1 MTRTRILVLIVIT
14 GMLAIWSCSGEQKSD
29 YQMVTRFDPQRDAA
43 QDIELAIAEAR
54 RSHRN
59 IILDVGGEWC
69 KWCHR
74 LDEFFESNEDVS
86 QFMHD
91 NYVVVKINYSP
102 ENKNESVLA
111 RYPEIPG
118 YPHLF
123 VLDSDGN
130 LIHSQDSGLLETGE
144 GHDLVKVTQFLK
156 AWVPDKTR
164 S

>member
-1 MTRTRILVLIVIT
+1 MARTGLLALIVLT
-14 GMLAIWSCSGEQKSD
+14 GMLAIWSCANENKSD
-29 YQMVTRFDPQRDAA
+29 YQMVNRFDPQRDAA

-74 LDEFFESNEDVS
+74 LDEFFENNEDVN
-86 QFMHD
+86 QFMHE

-111 RYPEIPG
+111 QFPKIPG

-130 LIHSQDSGLLETGE
+130 LIHSQDTGVLETGE
-144 GHDLVKVTQFLK
+144 GHDREKVTQFLK
-156 AWVPDKTR
+156 AWVPDRTR

>member
-1 MTRTRILVLIVIT
+1 MARTGVLVLLLLT
-14 GMLAIWSCSGEQKSD
+14 GILTVWSCADQKKSN

-43 QDIELAIAEAR
+43 KDIELAIAEAR
-54 RSHRN
+54 SSHRN

-74 LDEFFESNEDVS
+74 LDEFFKNNEDVD
-86 QFMHD
+86 QFMHE

-111 RYPEIPG
+111 QYPEIPG

-123 VLDSDGN
+123 VLDGDGN
-130 LIHSQDSGLLETGE
+130 LIHSQGTGELESGE
-144 GHDLVKVTQFLK
+144 GHDRNKMLKFLEE
-156 AWVPDKTR
+156 WVPDKSR